1 MLVAPWEKPRA
12 VLATDLRGARTH
24 NLQGVDLRIEPGE
37 VVVVTGVSGSGKSSL
52 VLDTLYAEGQRR
64 FVESFSPYARQ
75 FLERL
80 PRPPVD
86 SLDPVAA
93 GVAVDQSTPIK
104 SSRSTVATMADLEPY
119 LSGLFAKESFPTCPT
134 HGVRGVEWQV
144 KDVVRTLLAGEG
156 EESLLL
162 TRPISIRDK
171 EHYLAERQELTQA
184 GYRRVV
190 VQAELRELDGLR
202 PSEAAKAKDMFLV
215 LDRVT
220 ARADNASRIGEAVE
234 QAFTKAGRLWVF
246 PAADL
251 KAPRLF
257 AQGLA
262 CPICAEPLVPP
273 RPGYFSYESPLGAC
287 DHCRGFGRV
296 LGVDLGKV
304 IPDPSLSL
312 RAGAIRPWR
321 GPSQEWE
328 RKQLY
333 EFAERGGID
342 LDAPWATLSAEQQ
355 KLVLHGS
362 GAVKK
367 QKRTY
372 GVLEWFEWL
381 ATKTYKMHVRV
392 LLSRYRSYDPCPVCH
407 GTRLNARARQFRL
420 DDLDLPGWHQLEIGE
435 ALRRLQHFEPATPHG
450 KLLKRE
456 LGDRLTYLARVGLGY
471 LTLERQ
477 ARTLSGGEVQR
488 VTLTAALGTSLHNA
502 LFVLDEPTVGLHATD
517 AVELI
522 RLVREL
528 ASRDNAVIVIEHE
541 PLFIRAAD
549 RVVELGPGAGQRG
562 GKIVFDGPP
571 GQATSLKL
579 ATARALRPE
588 PKKARQERRPTS
600 TLRLKGVS
608 HHNLKD
614 VSVTFPLGVLTAVSG
629 PSGSGKSTLVV
640 DVLYRALARGLGD
653 FDVEPAGTFASLEG
667 NEAVKEVQLVDQ
679 SPLGRTS
686 RGNPATYTKAWD
698 AVRKAFAAEPAS
710 VAANFSAST
719 FSFNVAGGRC
729 ETCSGEGYETVEM
742 QFLADV
748 ALICPDCGGR
758 RFNESV
764 LLVRHRGLTIAETL
778 ELTVDQAL
786 EQFRNTV
793 AVRRALLPLQAL
805 GLGYVRI
812 GQPLSTLSGGEAQ
825 RLKLARALAAPQ
837 PGTLYILDEPSRGL
851 HVDEVRLV
859 LEALEVLVHAG
870 GSVIFIDHDLALL
883 EEADHILELG
893 PGGGAR
899 GGEVVFSGAI
909 EDLRRAK
916 TATGQA
922 FRMFQAESTAAADAL
937 HKRPK
942 GVATRQ
948 VVVRGAREHTLKN
961 IDAEVPHGQL
971 TVVTGPSG
979 SGKSTLAFDVIFA
992 EGQRRFL
999 ETLTPYARRFLPTLP
1014 RPDIDAIFGVP
1025 PSIALE
1031 QRTTRI
1037 GPRSTVATVTEIAH
1051 YLRLAF
1057 AKLGVFRCPDHG
1069 LAIERRS
1076 FERLLAEVQAETGRG
1091 ELWAPVVEGRK
1102 GSYAEVFEA
1111 AARAEIQLAV
1121 ADGKRFSPSDPP
1133 RLARTKEHTISL
1145 RVGNEM
1151 RFSDVTSELLQSA
1164 LGWGKGSVV
1173 LVTKAGEQKL
1183 SARGMCPICGFAVG
1197 DVDPRY
1203 FSFNTQQGQCAT
1215 CEGLGQV
1222 EGVTCSECH
1231 GSRLSALAR
1240 SATLFERGYGEV
1252 AAESVGE
1259 VRAWVQRQKP
1269 DRAEQ
1274 PLWEPIVSE
1283 LGRRL
1288 DFLSQVGL
1296 DYLSLDRDARTLSGG
1311 EIQRLRLAA
1320 QLGAGLTGALYV
1332 LDEPTIGLHPR
1343 DTARLLGNLRE
1354 LVAAGSTVLVVEH
1367 DEDFIR
1373 GADRLIDLGPRGGH
1387 EGGHILAAGTPSQ
1400 VLKSRASVT
1409 ARALREPDAERTLLE
1424 PSERALVVR
1433 GARLHNLKG
1442 DTVTFPLGRLTV
1454 VAGLSGSGKS
1464 SLVRGVLLPA
1474 VQEALGLVTEVP
1486 PGPFESLLG
1495 SEHLERALAVDQS
1508 PIGRSPR
1515 SVPATFLGIFDEIRA
1530 LFARSPEAQVAGFGK
1545 ARFSFNTP
1553 AGGRCT
1559 TCQGQGS
1566 ILHEM
1571 SFLPDVTTECPS
1583 CAGLRFDERTLG
1595 VKYLGRSIGEVLKLT
1610 AEEACEVF
1618 KAHPKI
1624 VRPLQVLTD
1633 LGAGYIELG
1642 QGSPTLSGGEAQRLK
1657 LAAELAVLSHHVP
1670 TLYVLDE
1677 PTTGLHLSDVG
1688 KLLKV
1693 LSHLV
1698 ERGDT
1703 LVVIEHHPTL
1713 IANADWIVELGPEAG
1728 PGGGRVVAQGRVQDV
1743 MKAPTPTAECLRIR
1757 ASRSA

>member
-1 MLVAPWEKPRA
+1 M
-12 VLATDLRGARTH
+12 T
-24 NLQGVDLRIEPGE
+24 
-37 VVVVTGVSGSGKSSL
+37 
-52 VLDTLYAEGQRR
+52 
-64 FVESFSPYARQ
+64 
-75 FLERL
+75 
-80 PRPPVD
+80 

-119 LSGLFAKESFPTCPT
+119 LSGLFSKESFPTCSV
-134 HGVRGVEWQV
+134 HGERGIEWRVR
-144 KDVVRTLLAGEG
+144 DVVSSLLATQPEVT
-156 EESLLL
+156 LLL
-162 TRPISIRDK
+162 TRPVAIGDK
-171 EHYLAERQELTQA
+171 EQYLAAREELVRE

-190 VQAELRELDGLR
+190 VSGALREFDSLR
-202 PSEAAKAKDMFLV
+202 PSEAAKAKELFLV
-215 LDRVT
+215 LDRLSV
-220 ARADNASRIGEAVE
+220 RAENASRIGEAVE
-234 QAFTKAGRLWVF
+234 QAFSKGGRLVVF
-246 PAADL
+246 EAEAL
-251 KAPRLF
+251 GSSRIF
-257 AQGLA
+257 VQGLA
-262 CPICAEPLVPP
+262 CPICAEPLLPP

-287 DHCRGFGRV
+287 DQCRGFGRI
-296 LGVDLGKV
+296 LGVDVGKV
-304 IPDPSLSL
+304 IPDTSLSL
-312 RAGAIRPWR
+312 RDGAIRPWR
-321 GPSQEWE
+321 GPSAEWE
-328 RKQLY
+328 RKQLS
-333 EFAERGGID
+333 EHAEKVGID
-342 LDAPWATLSAEQQ
+342 LDVPWNELSAEHQEI
-355 KLVLHGS
+355 VLR
-362 GAVKK
+362 GAGAAKK
-367 QKRTY
+367 RNRFY

-381 ATKTYKMHVRV
+381 ETKIYKMHVRV
-392 LLSRYRSYDPCPVCH
+392 LLSRYRSYDPCPACQ
-407 GTRLNARARQFRL
+407 GTRLNARSRQFRL
-420 DDLDLPGWHQLEIGE
+420 DGLDLPAWHELEIGA
-435 ALRRLQHFEPATPHG
+435 ALTRLEQLEPATPHG
-450 KLLKRE
+450 KLLQRE
-456 LGDRLTYLARVGLGY
+456 LAQRLTYLKRVGLAY
-471 LTLERQ
+471 LTLDRQ
-477 ARTLSGGEVQR
+477 ARTLSGGEAQR

-528 ASRDNAVIVIEHE
+528 ASRQNAVIVIEHE
-541 PLFIRAAD
+541 PLFLRAAD
-549 RVVELGPGAGQRG
+549 RIVELGPGAGERG

-571 GQATSLKL
+571 SRATAKNL
-579 ATARALRPE
+579 ATARALKPEPRAVRPE
-588 PKKARQERRPTS
+588 RSPTGS
-600 TLRLKGVS
+600 LKLEGVS

-614 VSVTFPLGVLTAVSG
+614 VSVAFPLGVLTAVSG
-629 PSGSGKSTLVV
+629 PSGSGKSTLAV

-653 FDVEPAGTFASLEG
+653 FDVEKPGFFSAIEG
-667 NEAVKEVQLVDQ
+667 SEAVLAVELVDQ

-698 AVRKAFAAEPAS
+698 AIRKVFAAEPAS
-710 VAANFSAST
+710 LAASYSAST

-748 ALICPDCGGR
+748 ALVCPDCGGR
-758 RFNESV
+758 RFNENV
-764 LLVRHRGLTIAETL
+764 LLVRHRGFNIAETL
-778 ELTVDQAL
+778 ELTVEQAL
-786 EQFRNTV
+786 EQFRNLV

-825 RLKLARALAAPQ
+825 RLKLARALAAPK
-837 PGTLYILDEPSRGL
+837 PGTLYVLDEPSRGL

-859 LEALEVLVHAG
+859 REALDVLIHAG
-870 GSVIFIDHDLALL
+870 GSVIFIDHDLTLL
-883 EEADHILELG
+883 EEADHIIELG

-899 GGEVVFSGAI
+899 GGQVVFSGRI

-916 TATGQA
+916 TATGEA
-922 FRMFQAESTAAADAL
+922 FRALGSGSAGATESLGKKPKLAAA
-937 HKRPK
+937 P
-942 GVATRQ
+942 Q

-971 TVVTGPSG
+971 TVLTGPSG

-1014 RPDIDAIFGVP
+1014 RPDIDSIVGVP

-1037 GPRSTVATVTEIAH
+1037 GPRSTVATVTEVAH

-1057 AKLGVFRCPDHG
+1057 AKLGVFRCPLHG

-1076 FERLLAEVQAETGRG
+1076 FERLLSEIQAETGRG

-1145 RVGNEM
+1145 RIGAEL
-1151 RFSDVTSELLQSA
+1151 RLGDVTEALLQSA
-1164 LGWGKGSVV
+1164 LGWGHGSVV
-1173 LVTKAGEQKL
+1173 LVTKGAERKL
-1183 SARGMCPICGFAVG
+1183 SVRGMCPSCGFAVG

-1203 FSFNTQQGQCAT
+1203 FSFNTKQGQCAT
-1215 CEGLGQV
+1215 CEGVGSV
-1222 EGVTCSECH
+1222 EGETCPECQ
-1231 GSRLSALAR
+1231 GKRLSAFAR
-1240 SATLFERGYGEV
+1240 SATLFGRGYAEV
-1252 AAESVGE
+1252 TASSVGE
-1259 VRAWVQRQKP
+1259 VRAWVRAHKP
-1269 DRAEQ
+1269 DRSEL
-1274 PLWEPIVSE
+1274 PLWEPIVAE

-1343 DTARLLGNLRE
+1343 DTGRLLENLRE

-1387 EGGHILAAGTPSQ
+1387 EGGYILAAGTPNQ
-1400 VLKSRASVT
+1400 VLKSPESVT
-1409 ARALREPDAERTLLE
+1409 GRALREPDVERHRLAPGE
-1424 PSERALVVR
+1424 HSLVIE

-1442 DTVTFPLGRLTV
+1442 DGARFPLGRLTV

-1474 VQEALGLVTEVP
+1474 VQEALGLVSEAK
-1486 PGPFESLLG
+1486 PGPFTRLEG
-1495 SEHLERALAVDQS
+1495 TEHLKRALAVDQS

-1530 LFARSPEAQVAGFGK
+1530 LFARSPEAQVMGFNK

-1583 CAGLRFDERTLG
+1583 CLGLRFDERTLSS
-1595 VKYLGRSIGEVLKLT
+1595 KYLGRSIGEVLQLT

-1618 KAHPKI
+1618 AAHPKI
-1624 VRPLQVLTD
+1624 VRPLRVLTD
-1633 LGAGYIELG
+1633 LGAGYIQLG

-1657 LAAELAVLSHHVP
+1657 LAAELAVLSHHLP

-1688 KLLKV
+1688 KLLGV

-1713 IANADWIVELGPEAG
+1713 IANADWLIELGPEAG
-1728 PGGGRVVAQGRVQDV
+1728 PDGGHVIAQGQVEELMR
-1743 MKAPTPTAECLRIR
+1743 AATPTAECLRAR
-1757 ASRSA
+1757 RQRG